1 MSQKTNKSVT
11 PQQPQ
16 KTRSQLKSE
25 RRNRN
30 YVIFCIVMVVVLG
43 LSAFAPLIPNNQ
55 NTQTAVPPTPTEP
68 PVIPTP
74 ISDLSSLSF
83 DNRVVSESGLFS
95 VAVPTGWEVGSNVGT
110 TNEAQMTQRNANANS
125 VIETRVILPPVPITD
140 IAGVEA
146 YFNDSWLQSSWRDY
160 TTWNKSGDEVVGDN
174 YIADFSLERTGTEFI
189 GRQEA
194 WTDGTWLYM
203 VRVVTPTNASD
214 MLIYILNGVKQS
226 LTPNTQF
233 VGSPFDWKSYFDT
246 TYKYLIRFPQ
256 TWAVTDSASGKPTS
270 LAGDGATIRVETIA
284 AIVADADAAQAW
296 VETTYGATVTSV
308 EPVERFGNT
317 GFAVAYQV
325 PNVDGGT
332 SSGYAV
338 LLANGDQ
345 VSVADLRLPAAN
357 VDLNI
362 IAADSQYS
370 SWKAILDT
378 FGIFPDITGI
388 V

>member
-1 MSQKTNKSVT
+1 MSQKTSKPVT

-16 KTRSQLKSE
+16 KSRSQLRSE

-43 LSAFAPLIPNNQ
+43 LSAFAPLIPTN
-55 NTQTAVPPTPTEP
+55 NTQTAVPPTPTQP

-74 ISDLSSLSF
+74 IADLSSISF

-95 VAVPTGWEVGSNVGT
+95 VAVPTGWEVGSNIGT
-110 TNEAQMTQRNANANS
+110 TNEAQMTQRNASASS
-125 VIETRVILPPVPITD
+125 VIETRVILPTEPITD
-140 IAGVEA
+140 IAGVQS
-146 YFNDSWLQSSWRDY
+146 YFNDAWLQSSWRDY
-160 TTWNKSGDEVVGDN
+160 TSWNKSGDEVVGDN
-174 YIADFSLERTGTEFI
+174 YIADFSLARTGSDFI
-189 GRQEA
+189 ARQEA

-214 MLIYILNGVKQS
+214 MLKYILEGVKAS

-246 TYKYLIRFPQ
+246 TNKYLIRFPQ

-270 LAGDGATIRVETIA
+270 LAGEGATIRIETVA
-284 AIVADADAAQAW
+284 ATVADADAASAW
-296 VETTYGATVTSV
+296 VESTYGATVTSV

-325 PNVDGGT
+325 PNVDGGS

-338 LLANGDQ
+338 ILNNGDQ
-345 VSVADLRLPAAN
+345 VSVADLRFAAAN
-357 VDLNI
+357 VDLNTVE
-362 IAADSQYS
+362 ADSQYS
-370 SWKAILDT
+370 PWKAILDT
-378 FGIFPDITGI
+378 FGIFPNITGI